1 MAKILCNYFGLSMAA
16 EGKSEFVGR
25 QAAAFLGYVQQ
36 DAERCAANCGSA
48 EDLSAAPEEIKRE
61 ILRNDEELRR
71 REQPAPGVEHD
82 VVAIYDNAGIPSIM
96 HRFRRVTNKELF
108 GGSDAVHPAFII
120 GGEVYDEIYIS
131 VYENT
136 MINGKPYSLPLQ
148 EPVTNITMEEF
159 AQACFSKGEG
169 WHCLTAAEWGLLA
182 DISLKLGTLPHGN
195 TNCSHWHG
203 DDKEQGIIIEDSY
216 KTLTG
221 SGPAT
226 WTHDHTAS
234 GVHDLCGNI
243 WEFARGVRICDGA
256 LWAAENNDAA
266 LPETDLTECGD
277 GWKPITDAEGHPLY
291 VAVEDNKIQHTDG
304 LTRDVLEQ
312 LWADKAGQIGFTR
325 CEYLDVD
332 HGSVESLVRYISKN
346 KRCARSWRQSR
357 GLEKPKTPP
366 PNDTKWSRKKL
377 DEASTLYID
386 DVAYWERKYPGYTMN
401 RVETRV
407 SNAGWRH
414 TTVIMRRAECWH
426 GTPGRKVTPRMNR

>member
-36 DAERCAANCGSA
+36 DAERCAENCGCA
-48 EDLSAAPEEIKRE
+48 EDLSDAPEKIKRE

-71 REQPAPGVEHD
+71 REQTAPGVEHD

-148 EPVTNITMEEF
+148 EPVTNITMEDF

-182 DISLKLGTLPHGN
+182 DTSLKLGTLPHGN

-243 WEFARGVRICDGA
+243 IEIFTSQIHRPGAVELLEWLESTDFFEAPASTHYHGSYPGGLVEHSLNVYYELIGAGRVPGVPTAETYAVVALLHDICKADFYAKSTRNQKNSDGKWETVPCYTVREKFPFGHGEKSA
-256 LWAAENNDAA
+256 FLVQRFM
-266 LPETDLTECGD
+266 LL
-277 GWKPITDAEGHPLY
+277 TDAEALAIRWHMGAYDDAAKGGSKVLSAAMAATPLVY
-291 VAVEDNKIQHTDG
+291 ALHA
-304 LTRDVLEQ
+304 
-312 LWADKAGQIGFTR
+312 AD
-325 CEYLDVD
+325 
-332 HGSVESLVRYISKN
+332 
-346 KRCARSWRQSR
+346 
-357 GLEKPKTPP
+357 
-366 PNDTKWSRKKL
+366 
-377 DEASTLYID
+377 
-386 DVAYWERKYPGYTMN
+386 M
-401 RVETRV
+401 
-407 SNAGWRH
+407 
-414 TTVIMRRAECWH
+414 RAEQ
-426 GTPGRKVTPRMNR
+426 KENAQQ

>member
-1 MAKILCNYFGLSMAA
+1 M
-16 EGKSEFVGR
+16 
-25 QAAAFLGYVQQ
+25 
-36 DAERCAANCGSA
+36 
-48 EDLSAAPEEIKRE
+48 
-61 ILRNDEELRR
+61 
-71 REQPAPGVEHD
+71 
-82 VVAIYDNAGIPSIM
+82 VAIYDNAGIPSIM

-182 DISLKLGTLPHGN
+182 DTSLKLGTLPHGN

-203 DDKEQGIIIEDSY
+203 DDKEQGIIIKRLYRWCDKNGVQRPKWVAATEYCTVQED
-216 KTLTG
+216 G
-221 SGPAT
+221 
-226 WTHDHTAS
+226 TA
-234 GVHDLCGNI
+234 CGRHHHHAI
-243 WEFARGVRICDGA
+243 
-256 LWAAENNDAA
+256 
-266 LPETDLTECGD
+266 
-277 GWKPITDAEGHPLY
+277 
-291 VAVEDNKIQHTDG
+291 IQHTDG

-312 LWADKAGQIGFTR
+312 LWADRAGQIGFTR

-386 DVAYWERKYPGYTMN
+386 DVAYWERKYPGYTLN

>member
-36 DAERCAANCGSA
+36 DAERCAENCGCA
-48 EDLSAAPEEIKRE
+48 EDLSDAPEEIKRE

-71 REQPAPGVEHD
+71 REQTAPGVEHD

-148 EPVTNITMEEF
+148 EPVTNITMEDF

-182 DISLKLGTLPHGN
+182 DTSLKLGTLPHGN

-243 WEFARGVRICDGA
+243 WEFARGVRIRDGA
-256 LWAAENNDAA
+256 LWAAENNDEA

-291 VAVEDNKIQHTDG
+291 VAVEDNKITFNTYPSIH
-304 LTRDVLEQ
+304 RDYCGCVWGNVRMNCDSEQ
-312 LWADKAGQIGFTR
+312 LRALALFAG
-325 CEYLDVD
+325 ED
-332 HGSVESLVRYISKN
+332 HLF
-346 KRCARSWRQSR
+346 
-357 GLEKPKTPP
+357 L
-366 PNDTKWSRKKL
+366 
-377 DEASTLYID
+377 
-386 DVAYWERKYPGYTMN
+386 
-401 RVETRV
+401 
-407 SNAGWRH
+407 
-414 TTVIMRRAECWH
+414 
-426 GTPGRKVTPRMNR
+426 